1 MPPPERLPGCLAKG
15 NASRPVENRSSDS
28 TNMIAGYWLASSF
41 EKKGTSSA
49 SPPQKSTPGGRVNP
63 EADNST
69 AGPHFTRAL
78 VAKQRQR
85 HLAWG
90 SPWSYYSVTSLP
102 TRATKLYMRSQVQDQ
117 CLPAHMACDTPK
129 VKCLSE
135 LTGAQL
141 HLGSLSSAKSPL
153 TGQTTTAPPLICR
166 QTAPIQRGTPPS
178 VSEPH
183 TDKATATMPGESCV
197 GGHAQER
204 VSPYRGG
211 RTPLYGRHC
220 KFYAFIPSL

>member
-1 MPPPERLPGCLAKG
+1 MKRKAHHLHHPHTRV
-15 NASRPVENRSSDS
+15 RPVAQSIQKPTTQQQGRISLEPWSPNS
-28 TNMIAGYWLASSF
+28 G
-41 EKKGTSSA
+41 KGTWHGA
-49 SPPQKSTPGGRVNP
+49 VHG
-63 EADNST
+63 
-69 AGPHFTRAL
+69 FTICRKL
-78 VAKQRQR
+78 
-85 HLAWG
+85 
-90 SPWSYYSVTSLP
+90 SSVTSLP
-102 TRATKLYMRSQVQDQ
+102 TRKTKLYMRSQVQDQ

-141 HLGSLSSAKSPL
+141 HLGSLPSAKSPL

-183 TDKATATMPGESCV
+183 TDKATATMPGESCM